1 MLSAR
6 ELQIAGL
13 ISNGLFEKEIADQL
27 HIAPA
32 TVHAHT
38 RKIRTKLHAGNIA
51 DITRNYILNHD
62 NTFTSRIKAA
72 YAGGRR
78 IGFNH
83 GRICQTVD
91 QSKRGFPYIRPE
103 TYHVIKAIRALK
115 PGEERTAYLL
125 LYKRIEKTNPMSD
138 EMLKKID
145 LLMKLQVMC
154 TTDELKRLVE
164 IAEQLKTNKQQQDEN
179 SK

>member
-1 MLSAR
+1 MLTCR
-6 ELQIAGL
+6 ELQIAGM
-13 ISNGLFEKEIADQL
+13 ISNGLFEKEIAEQL

-51 DITRNYILNHD
+51 DITRNYLTNYD
-62 NTFTSRIKAA
+62 NTFTKRIKAA

-83 GRICQTVD
+83 GRIRQTVD
-91 QSKRGFPYIRPE
+91 QSERGFPYIRPE
-103 TYHVIKAIRALK
+103 AYNVIKAIRALK
-115 PGEERTAYLL
+115 PGQERAAYLL
-125 LYKRIEKTNPMSD
+125 LYQRTKTTNPMSD
-138 EMLKKID
+138 ELLKKID

-154 TTDELKRLVE
+154 TTDELKRLIE
-164 IAEQLKTNKQQQDEN
+164 IAEQLKNAKTQQDEN